1 MNRRVHKLVNTYLSE
16 VLFSGLRKKESKF
29 LTDTIY
35 CLSNGGDVT
44 IMVEGN
50 EIKLSGKIW
59 YELTNHFSL
68 TVSDVHMVMSLWIKE
83 NLGIDRKLVMGDCV
97 YTRTSTRKIN

>member
-1 MNRRVHKLVNTYLSE
+1 MNKRFYELVNTYLSDI
-16 VLFSGLRKKESKF
+16 LLTGLVKKESKY

-68 TVSDVHMVMSLWIKE
+68 SVSDVNMVMSVWIKE
-83 NLGIDRKLVMGDCV
+83 NLGIDRKLVMADCV
-97 YTRTSTRKIN
+97 YTRNR